1 MYGGRSGRHRAGF
14 GPGGH
19 GHGHGFGV
27 RRGEFRFL
35 VLLTLEEK
43 PMHGYALIQEI
54 GKFYHHMVSPGI
66 VYPTLQELSQE
77 HLIESSE
84 EGGKRVYSLTYEGKK
99 FLELN
104 SETGKRLKA
113 EMSISQKIDKF
124 SLMNNIEEIEA
135 ALFQNAEYLSSE
147 KLEKISQIISNAKGR
162 ILEIMFSNG

>member
-1 MYGGRSGRHRAGF
+1 MYGGRSGMHRAGF
-14 GPGGH
+14 GPG

-35 VLLTLEEK
+35 VLLALEEK

-84 EGGKRVYSLTYEGKK
+84 EVGKRVYSLTYEGKK

-147 KLEKISQIISNAKGR
+147 KLEKISEIIGNAKEK
-162 ILEIMFSNG
+162 ILEIMFSSV

>member
-1 MYGGRSGRHRAGF
+1 MYGGRFGRHGSGF
-14 GPGGH
+14 GPG

-35 VLLTLEEK
+35 VLLALEEK
-43 PMHGYALIQEI
+43 PMHGYAIIQEI
-54 GKFYHHMVSPGI
+54 GRLYHHGVSPGI

-84 EGGKRVYSLTYEGKK
+84 EGGKRVYSLTDEGKR